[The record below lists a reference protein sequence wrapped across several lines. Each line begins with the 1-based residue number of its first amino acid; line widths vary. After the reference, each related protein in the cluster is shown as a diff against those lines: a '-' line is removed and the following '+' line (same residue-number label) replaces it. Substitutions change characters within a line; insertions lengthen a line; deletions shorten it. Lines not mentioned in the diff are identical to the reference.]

1 MPSDAKKKRA
11 AAKKEAA
18 KKRTQPQS
26 KKDEETNGVS
36 GACAGRQRLFS
47 NSRIEITKTKALCS
61 WDTDLNAQ
69 VYRSVEYH
77 K

>member
-26 KKDEETNGVS
+26 KKDEETNGVN
-36 GACAGRQRLFS
+36 GARAGRQRLFS
-47 NSRIEITKTKALCS
+47 NSRIEISLQRQM
-61 WDTDLNAQ
+61 LY
-69 VYRSVEYH
+69 VP
-77 K
+77 